1 MLLAGLPVPDRLSL
15 DLARI
20 LRAQGHNATAAT
32 LEYAH
37 ETGRRFVA
45 LTARDRELI
54 LQALADCPF
63 GLAELRDVVRLTAGL
78 VRNAAPR
85 TLIVRA
91 GAAPGRH
98 AGRVPDAP

>member
-1 MLLAGLPVPDRLSL
+1 VFLAGLPVPDRLSL

-20 LRAQGHNATAAT
+20 LRAQGHHATAAT

-78 VRNAAPR
+78 VRHAAP
-85 TLIVRA
+85 VR
-91 GAAPGRH
+91 
-98 AGRVPDAP
+98 

>member
-20 LRAQGHNATAAT
+20 LRAQGHLATAAT

-54 LQALADCPF
+54 LQALSDCPF

-78 VRNAAPR
+78 VRHAAP
-85 TLIVRA
+85 VR
-91 GAAPGRH
+91 
-98 AGRVPDAP
+98 